1 MLEVEPTSTW
11 AKAEPAAVAP
21 VANKNPLRAFQRCS
35 PEVAEGEEG
44 VLKSQSQHMV
54 GDHNQEV
61 VISHDLII
69 EP

>member
-1 MLEVEPTSTW
+1 MLEAEPTSTW

-21 VANKNPLRAFQRCS
+21 AANKKPLRAFQRCS

-44 VLKSQSQHMV
+44 VLNSQSQHLV

-61 VISHDLII
+61 VILCGLII